1 MGQPDADVEGS
12 PSHQRALT
20 NLDGTRVQRS
30 LERKVLLA
38 LDFLWGN
45 CTPEDRRILS
55 PFGNFLI
62 EHAAELAEIR
72 TRAPGGELPNHFH
85 QTHPVCTALLRYQSG
100 DQFEGLT
107 RLLCI
112 TVAAAIESAS
122 SPEAQRARI
131 DKLTS
136 NIRGAIKDPQSNLR
150 LILRGTGTLPE
161 LVRKV
166 ERELDQGGSALHKDF
181 ATHWK
186 DWIRDTIIRWIHA
199 DPDAL
204 REGLRPSV
212 LVPDLEGPTV
222 EVGGLGAQEPDDQ
235 TEIQIALTSPVAP
248 DAKEPVKTSCLKAWA
263 RALVRASHVDL
274 SLPVDQLAPDELIAQ
289 LAKASLATAQRALQS
304 GQPVEAEPP
313 AALGFALATGLRELD
328 LGGVVWGNS
337 AAGRLAVVDPLLP
350 RMFRTVVRPA
360 KRTPSPDLDGWIITT
375 TDEVAWPLPP
385 SLHQILKALASSGQ
399 PIPGSP
405 VLPLRNATASRRYRL
420 WDVGNEL
427 IPESGLAPSQA
438 RLVLA
443 AELAQSFG
451 PEVSQLLLGDT
462 FCTSVAPAHYPAFQE
477 SLTCQAVARIQQRW
491 FGETSVLTDTARIF
505 GSRLVLTDEA
515 AQRWPAQLRRGLKSA
530 AHRKAVTGLEAWVLH
545 RDHLAAALSAATG
558 ARPGNW
564 VGAIDLDQFIP
575 EFGLVIL
582 SDKASDLLRKT
593 RIAATGRRWMADL
606 RTYLDRLIAI
616 SQGSIGES
624 AAMLAGRILRS
635 EAPLFSVI
643 DADGLERAVSAADL
657 RATMPLPLQAVPNHY
672 RHRLNQALQRRLLDP
687 ELRHAQLGWVVTPAH
702 TLADHSHWSAKAFG
716 ERLSSILDE
725 IMVSDCWYP
734 PTQRTPAWSWDGVP
748 IRPFKDWAQAA
759 REHESEH
766 QAEQRRVKQLLRERW
781 ESVSKDVS
789 ERLAVA
795 ISEYFP
801 ALRLNV
807 TDRRLEWVTHIS
819 KNQSVEM
826 TTDHHGL
833 LCDRVRMGDKSP
845 GDATEAI
852 ATRILLYRLVV
863 AARRKG
869 IVRGPIP
876 SRPFTSTI
884 ADASPFLPGLGLAVR
899 HAEAI
904 RYALMERASKGRAH
918 DQGPLAAATL
928 LAFSGCRQ
936 LDGVLAAVAAAS
948 EVQRSAFR
956 SDRVRVATAVN
967 GRISPMVFGGLP
979 ALALARRRQDA
990 PTARAPTQ
998 EQFGAWCAD
1007 VFQWPSPDSGSGQ
1020 EMVAQLEGAFQA
1032 AGRLELSGP
1041 ERIVML
1047 RYSPLAA
1054 VPVGRSLARDDDWPL
1069 RTAIAVQEPPDPLD
1083 GQIHEV
1089 EPVHG
1094 DDSVPA
1100 PRKPRSLAE
1109 NYERLTAALN
1119 PETLPKLLGKKSDG
1133 HYGWRGSLEKYLAD
1147 LHTEVGVATNL
1158 GLLVGFVR
1166 HRLRYGGRVRRKL
1179 AHATLGS
1186 DLTRFASD
1194 LLGVAAADRILDW
1207 DADEYRLNYLALILG
1222 KSLGARRQAFDA
1234 LMLFHEYLIQVHHAP
1249 EVSVAELRS
1258 LAGQRLSFVDPG
1270 MVTQREVERTLAE
1283 LLKDLETELA
1293 RPDAT
1298 PEFVR
1303 LLELRAI
1310 MYEILEASGIRPSSA
1325 FGLTLGDLVFLGPG
1339 RDFVRIR
1346 TTGAYGRAKSNASH
1360 GFTPMQG
1367 TLWETSRSRVIAWL
1381 DREKQR
1387 LDGTPWWKV
1396 PLFAIAPGARRRF
1409 DRSYLT
1415 RRIDELLKWA
1425 CADKKARTYWLRKNR
1440 VTARHEG
1447 VAEKSLPMARETYG
1461 TLCISGHASI
1471 LTPMASYI
1479 SDPGVI
1485 YCRSLQDGEQAPRGA
1500 VLDVTGL
1507 DGAKLD
1513 MAWLRA
1519 GGANSKARMPIVLG
1533 RLGLEPQACPAE
1545 RITDPPPL
1553 NRGKTITAQHLAD
1566 FARAMAQSTD
1576 REEATFRS
1584 GLTIRQVDRL
1594 EKIASDLV
1602 RMRGVTPWPVP
1613 GLRHISAVMA
1623 IPRSL
1628 TGTDKLFDLL
1638 QKPPEFVVELAESWA
1653 QQAYPDRLHGPG
1665 TIMQLSDRAEQD
1677 AARMMLGTTGIDMV
1691 LDQSAGVEILRTPD
1705 GAAPSR
1711 SHAAALQW
1719 VFAITWIFAR
1729 FKKQ

>member
-1 MGQPDADVEGS
+1 MGPSVADAEGS
-12 PSHQRALT
+12 SSHQRALIH
-20 NLDGTRVQRS
+20 LDGTRVQRS
-30 LERKVLLA
+30 LERKVVLA

-45 CTPEDRRILS
+45 CTPEDRRILW
-55 PFGNFLI
+55 PFGSFLV
-62 EHAAELAEIR
+62 EHAVELAEIR
-72 TRAPGGELPNHFH
+72 TRPVGGQLPNHFH

-107 RLLCI
+107 RLLCV
-112 TVAAAIESAS
+112 TVAAAIEAAS

-131 DKLTS
+131 EKLTS

-150 LILRGTGTLPE
+150 LILRGTGSLPE

-166 ERELDQGGSALHKDF
+166 ELELNQGGGALHKDF

-186 DWIRDTIIRWIHA
+186 DWIRDTIIRWIHT

-222 EVGGLGAQEPDDQ
+222 EVSGLDAQEPDDQ
-235 TEIQIALTSPVAP
+235 TEIQIALTEPVAS
-248 DAKEPVKTSCLKAWA
+248 DAQVPVKTACLKAWA
-263 RALVRASHVDL
+263 RALGRASQGDL
-274 SLPVDQLAPDELIAQ
+274 SLPVDQLAPDELI
-289 LAKASLATAQRALQS
+289 SELATASVTSAQQALRLGQS
-304 GQPVEAEPP
+304 AEAEPL
-313 AALGFALATGLRELD
+313 AALGLALATGLRELD

-337 AAGRLAVVDPLLP
+337 AAGKLAVVDPVLP
-350 RMFRTVVRPA
+350 RMHRTVVRPA
-360 KRTPSPDLDGWIITT
+360 KAKPSPNLDGWIVTT
-375 TDEVAWPLPP
+375 ADEVAWPLPP
-385 SLHQILKALASSGQ
+385 SLHQILKALTSSGQ

-405 VLPLRNATASRRYRL
+405 VLPLRCAGVSRRYRL

-427 IPESGLAPSQA
+427 IPERGLAASQV
-438 RLVLA
+438 RLALA

-451 PEVSQLLLGDT
+451 PELSQLLLGDT

-477 SLTCQAVARIQQRW
+477 SLICQAVARIQQRW
-491 FGETSVLTDTARIF
+491 FGETSVITDAPRTF
-505 GSRLVLTDEA
+505 GSRLVLTAEA
-515 AQRWPAQLRRGLKSA
+515 AQRWPAQLRRRMKSA
-530 AHRKAVTGLEAWVLH
+530 AHRKTVTDIDAWALH
-545 RDHLAAALSAATG
+545 RDHLVAALSAVTG

-564 VGAIDLDQFIP
+564 VGSIDLDQFIP
-575 EFGLVIL
+575 EYGLVIL

-593 RIAATGRRWMADL
+593 RIAATGRRWVADF
-606 RTYLDRLIAI
+606 RSYLDRLVAI
-616 SQGSIGES
+616 SQGSVGES
-624 AAMLAGRILRS
+624 AAILAGRILRS
-635 EAPLFSVI
+635 EAPLFSLV
-643 DADGLERAVSAADL
+643 DACGHEQPFSAAEL
-657 RATMPLPLQAVPNHY
+657 RATMPLPLQSVPNHY
-672 RHRLNQALQRRLLDP
+672 RHRLNQELQRRQLDP
-687 ELRHAQLGWVVTPAH
+687 ELRHAQMGWVVTPAH
-702 TLADHSHWSAKAFG
+702 TLSDHSHWSAKAFG
-716 ERLSSILDE
+716 ERLSSTLDE
-725 IMVSDCWYP
+725 IMVSDGWYP
-734 PTQRTPAWSWDGVP
+734 PTQRTPSWRWDGVP
-748 IRPFKDWAQAA
+748 IRPFKNWAQAA

-781 ESVSKDVS
+781 ESVSKDVA

-807 TDRRLEWVTHIS
+807 TDRRLEWAPNIS

-833 LCDRVRMGDKSP
+833 LCDRVRLGDKSP

-852 ATRILLYRLVV
+852 ATRILLYRLVR

-876 SRPFTSTI
+876 SRPFTSAI
-884 ADASPFLPGLGLAVR
+884 ADASPFLSGLGLAVR
-899 HAEAI
+899 HAEEI
-904 RYALMERASKGRAH
+904 RRSLMERASQGRAR
-918 DQGPLAAATL
+918 DQGPLAAAIV

-956 SDRVRVATAVN
+956 GDRIRVAAAVN
-967 GRISPMVFGGLP
+967 GQMTPMVFGGLP

-990 PTARAPTQ
+990 PTARAPTPD
-998 EQFGAWCAD
+998 QFGAWCAD
-1007 VFQWPSPDSGSGQ
+1007 AFQWPSPSSGGDQ
-1020 EMVAQLEGAFQA
+1020 EIVAQLEGTFQA

-1041 ERIVML
+1041 ERTVML

-1054 VPVGRSLARDDDWPL
+1054 VPIVRSLARDDDWPL
-1069 RTAIAVQEPPDPLD
+1069 RTATSEQSALDPLD
-1083 GQIHEV
+1083 GLIHEV
-1089 EPVHG
+1089 EPTQSDGPVTA
-1094 DDSVPA
+1094 SK
-1100 PRKPRSLAE
+1100 KPYSLAE
-1109 NYERLTAALN
+1109 NYERLTSALN
-1119 PETLPKLLGKKSDG
+1119 PETFPKRLGKKSDG
-1133 HYGWRGSLEKYLAD
+1133 HFGWRGGLEKYLAD
-1147 LHTEVGVATNL
+1147 LHAEVGVGTNL

-1166 HRLRYGGRVRRKL
+1166 HRLRYGGRARRNL
-1179 AHATLGS
+1179 AHTTLGS

-1194 LLGVAAADRILDW
+1194 LLGVAASDRILDW
-1207 DADEYRLNYLALILG
+1207 DADEYQLNYLALILG

-1283 LLKDLETELA
+1283 LLKDLESERA
-1293 RPDAT
+1293 RPDAS

-1339 RDFVRIR
+1339 RDFVRVR
-1346 TTGAYGRAKSNASH
+1346 TTGGYGRAKSNASH

-1367 TLWETSRSRVIAWL
+1367 KLWESSRPRVMAWL

-1396 PLFAIAPGARRRF
+1396 PVFAIAPGARRRF
-1409 DRSYLT
+1409 DRAYLT

-1447 VAEKSLPMARETYG
+1447 VAEKSHPLARESYAS
-1461 TLCISGHASI
+1461 LCMSGHGSI
-1471 LTPMASYI
+1471 LTPMTNYV

-1485 YCRSLQDGEQAPRGA
+1485 YARSLQDGEQAPRHA
-1500 VLDVTGL
+1500 ILDVTGL
-1507 DGAKLD
+1507 EGSHLD

-1519 GGANSKARMPIVLG
+1519 GGANAKARLPSALE
-1533 RLGLEPQACPAE
+1533 RLGLEPHERPLE
-1545 RITDPPPL
+1545 RITDPPAL
-1553 NRGKTITAQHLAD
+1553 NRGKTITAMHLAD
-1566 FARAMAQSTD
+1566 FARAMAKSKD
-1576 REEATFRS
+1576 REDATLRS
-1584 GLTIRQVDRL
+1584 GLTLPQVDRL
-1594 EKIASDLV
+1594 EKIASTLV
-1602 RMRGVTPWPVP
+1602 RTKGVTPWLVP
-1613 GLRHISAVMA
+1613 GLRHSSAVMA

-1628 TGTDKLFDLL
+1628 TGTVGLFNLLKKL
-1638 QKPPEFVVELAESWA
+1638 PEFAVVLAESWA
-1653 QQAYPDRLHGPG
+1653 QQAHPDRLHGPG
-1665 TIMQLSDRAEQD
+1665 TIMQLSDKAEQD

-1691 LDQSAGVEILRTPD
+1691 LDQSAGMEILRTPD
-1705 GAAPSR
+1705 GVAPSR

-1719 VFAITWIFAR
+1719 VLAITWIFER
-1729 FKKQ
+1729 FKKR